1 MNNCPYWYNGG
12 SKDYAEMIYSVVAI
26 KTKAFLASLHEFSPE
41 KNTSGLLELSLL
53 EKLSSTLRSLL
64 KSVSF
69 LFEKWGEWR
78 KWWIV
83 LSTEQQLQ
91 IGFNVPWTL

>member
-1 MNNCPYWYNGG
+1 MNNCPYWYNGA

-26 KTKAFLASLHEFSPE
+26 KTKAFLASLHEFPPE

-69 LFEKWGEWR
+69 FIWKMGR
-78 KWWIV
+78 MKKV
-83 LSTEQQLQ
+83 VNSP
-91 IGFNVPWTL
+91 FNGTTIANRI